1 MPLVGLGLKA
11 FQLLELKFFTSEG
24 HLQQIGSNKLYL
36 LYVPETGCGGAALSD
51 LGTPDG
57 NSNTQKHQRAVD
69 AGAVPVRRKGRA
81 CCRYHTF
88 LGPPTRI
95 SADSQGG
102 TTLPLPKPMFPVPT
116 LDQEILKTRYFMN
129 IWCAWIVWPFWDD
142 SPY

>member
-88 LGPPTRI
+88 LGHQPEFLLIPKEAPRCRCPNRCFPF
-95 SADSQGG
+95 
-102 TTLPLPKPMFPVPT
+102 LPLIKKFSRPDT
-116 LDQEILKTRYFMN
+116 
-129 IWCAWIVWPFWDD
+129 
-142 SPY
+142 S